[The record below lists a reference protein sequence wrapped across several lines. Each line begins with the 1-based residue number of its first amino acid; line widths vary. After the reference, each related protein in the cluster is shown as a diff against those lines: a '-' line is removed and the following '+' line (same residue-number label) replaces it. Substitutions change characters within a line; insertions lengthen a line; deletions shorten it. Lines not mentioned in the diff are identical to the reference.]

1 MILYNLYRIG
11 RGFMKK
17 NKNGF
22 TLVELLVVIVVL
34 ALIMII
40 TIPAVLDVME
50 DARKNSFVLY
60 CQKVVKD
67 TQTQYVYDSN
77 LGNAGGAGLY
87 VYDITSDL
95 GYSSTGN
102 YRGYVVVDA
111 TSSSGTKYWLFLY
124 DNNYAV
130 AAWNVSEKGDPTT
143 SNLQNYSAQLYADN
157 FKSPVTACRKAKS
170 DTSFQCQNRNGYII
184 SN

>member
-1 MILYNLYRIG
+1 
-11 RGFMKK
+11 MKK

-40 TIPAVLDVME
+40 TIPAVLDIME
-50 DARKNSFVLY
+50 DARKNAFVLY

-77 LGNAGGAGLY
+77 IGNAGGAGLY

-111 TSSSGTKYWLFLY
+111 TSSSGTKYILNLY
-124 DNNYAV
+124 DNNYAI
-130 AAWNVSEKGDPTT
+130 ANWNVNDNGDPTT
-143 SNLQNYSAQLYADN
+143 SNLQNYSASLNSQY
-157 FKSPVTACRKAKS
+157 FKSPVTACRNATTNS
-170 DTSFQCQNRNGYII
+170 SSYQCQNRNGYII

>member
-1 MILYNLYRIG
+1 
-11 RGFMKK
+11 MKE
-17 NKNGF
+17 KNGF

-40 TIPAVLDVME
+40 TIPAVLDIME

-77 LGNAGGAGLY
+77 IGNAGGAGIY

-111 TSSSGTKYWLFLY
+111 SSTTGTKYILNLY
-124 DNNYAV
+124 DNNYAIPN
-130 AAWNVSEKGDPTT
+130 WNVSEKGDPTV
-143 SNLQNYSAQLYADN
+143 SNLQNYTGEVYSQY
-157 FKSPVTACRKAKS
+157 FKSPVTACRNAKPGAS
-170 DTSFQCQNRNGYII
+170 VQCQNRNGYII

>member
-1 MILYNLYRIG
+1 
-11 RGFMKK
+11 MKK

-40 TIPAVLDVME
+40 TIPAVLDVM
-50 DARKNSFVLY
+50 DDTRRNAFVLY
-60 CQKVVKD
+60 AQKVIKD

-77 LGNAGGAGLY
+77 IGNAGGAGLY

-95 GYSSTGN
+95 GYTSTGN

-111 TSSSGTKYWLFLY
+111 TKSSGTKYVLNLY
-124 DNNYAV
+124 DNNYAI
-130 AAWNVSEKGDPTT
+130 ANWNVNDRGDPTT
-143 SNLQNYSAQLYADN
+143 ANLQNYSGSLYSEY
-157 FKSPVTACRKAKS
+157 FRSPVTACNKVDAS
-170 DTSFQCQNRNGYII
+170 ASCQNRNGYIL
-184 SN
+184 SGN

>member
-1 MILYNLYRIG
+1 
-11 RGFMKK
+11 MKMK
-17 NKNGF
+17 KNGF

-40 TIPAVLDVME
+40 TIPAVLDIME

-77 LGNAGGAGLY
+77 IGNAGGAGIY

-111 TSSSGTKYWLFLY
+111 SSTTGTKYILNLY
-124 DNNYAV
+124 DNNYAIPN
-130 AAWNVSEKGDPTT
+130 WNVSEKGDPTV
-143 SNLQNYSAQLYADN
+143 SNLQNYTGEVYSQY
-157 FKSPVTACRKAKS
+157 FKSPVTACRNAKPGAS
-170 DTSFQCQNRNGYII
+170 VQCQNRNGYII

>member
-1 MILYNLYRIG
+1 
-11 RGFMKK
+11 MKK

-40 TIPAVLDVME
+40 TIPAVLNIMD
-50 DARKNSFVLY
+50 DASKNAFVLY

-77 LGNAGGAGLY
+77 IGNAGGAGLY

-111 TSSSGTKYWLFLY
+111 TSSSGTKYILNLY
-124 DNNYAV
+124 DNKYAV
-130 AAWNVSEKGDPTT
+130 YNWNVNDKGDPTT
-143 SNLQNYSAQLYADN
+143 SNLSNYSASLYSQY
-157 FKSPVTACRKAKS
+157 FKSPVVACRNANS
-170 DTSFQCQNRNGYII
+170 GNYNCQNRNGYII

>member
-1 MILYNLYRIG
+1 
-11 RGFMKK
+11 MKK
-17 NKNGF
+17 TKNGF

-40 TIPAVLDVME
+40 TIPAVLDIMD
-50 DARKNSFVLY
+50 DARKNAFILY

-77 LGNAGGAGLY
+77 IGNAGGAGLY
-87 VYDITSDL
+87 VYDVTTDL

-111 TSSSGTKYWLFLY
+111 TSSSGTKYILNLY
-124 DNNYAV
+124 DNNYAIPN
-130 AAWNVSEKGDPTT
+130 WNVSDKGDPTT
-143 SNLQNYSAQLYADN
+143 ASLQNYTSELYGRY
-157 FKSPVTACRKAKS
+157 FKSPVAACREAKPGS
-170 DTSFQCQNRNGYII
+170 TVQCQNRNGYII